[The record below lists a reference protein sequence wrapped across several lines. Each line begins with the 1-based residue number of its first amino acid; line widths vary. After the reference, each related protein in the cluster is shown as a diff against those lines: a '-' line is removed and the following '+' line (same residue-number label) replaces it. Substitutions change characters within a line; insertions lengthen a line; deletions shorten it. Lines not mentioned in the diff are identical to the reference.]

1 MLSILA
7 RGDDAL
13 AEDMPAR
20 SGVPWFAVQCGRRP
34 DRERGIIDSLQ
45 KLGVDTY
52 WPKIRVIKRVPMREL
67 SYEQRESGVEIM
79 RPRNVPLLPRVVF
92 VNAPSGPSDRLFAV
106 PGIIGLVARS
116 DGMTAII
123 PGSEIER
130 MRAHEVEGAIPGK
143 TPWHLVFKPGD
154 HVTIVEGALT
164 SLRGIVDR
172 APDLAV
178 ENIDPTTV
186 LRIMVDILGR
196 STAIDLA
203 AEKLEKLG
211 PGERR

>member
-1 MLSILA
+1 MLALA
-7 RGDDAL
+7 RERDWM

-20 SGVPWFAVQCGRRP
+20 SGLPWFAVQCGRRP

-45 KLGVDTY
+45 KLGVETY
-52 WPKIRVIKRVPMREL
+52 WPKVRVLKRKPMREL
-67 SYEQRESGVEIM
+67 SYQQRVSGAEIM
-79 RPRNVPLLPRVVF
+79 RPCDVPLLPRVMF
-92 VNAPSGPSDRLFAV
+92 VRAGGASPNQIFAV
-106 PGIIGLVARS
+106 PGVVGFVGRS
-116 DGMTAII
+116 DGMTAVI
-123 PGSEIER
+123 PADQLER

-186 LRIMVDILGR
+186 LRIMVDFLGR
-196 STAIDLA
+196 ATPIDIA
-203 AEKLEKLG
+203 AEMLEKIE
-211 PGERR
+211 PR

>member
-1 MLSILA
+1 MLALA
-7 RGDDAL
+7 LERDSM

-20 SGVPWFAVQCGRRP
+20 STALWCAVHLGRRP
-34 DRERGIIDSLQ
+34 DRERGIIYSLEA
-45 KLGVDTY
+45 LGAEPY
-52 WPKIRVIKRVPMREL
+52 WPKVRVHKRVPQREL
-67 SYEQRESGVEIM
+67 SYEQRKSGIEII
-79 RPRNVPLLPRVVF
+79 RPRNVPLLPR
-92 VNAPSGPSDRLFAV
+92 DLFIDPHGVPVKKILAV
-106 PGIIGLVARS
+106 PGIVGLVGRS

-123 PGSEIER
+123 PGDQIER

-186 LRIMVDILGR
+186 LRIMVDFLGR
-196 STAIDLA
+196 ATPIDIA
-203 AEKLEKLG
+203 AEMLEKIE
-211 PGERR
+211 PR